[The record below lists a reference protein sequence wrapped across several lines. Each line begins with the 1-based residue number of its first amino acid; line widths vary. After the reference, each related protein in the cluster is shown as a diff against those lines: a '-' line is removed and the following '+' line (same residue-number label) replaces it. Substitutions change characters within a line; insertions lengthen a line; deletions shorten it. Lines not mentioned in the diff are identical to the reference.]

1 MYGKYPGGA
10 GSVDTPPQATP
21 PQSVLRAAKIMYV
34 GAAAS
39 LIGIVVNLTTLSS
52 ARTAISK
59 ANTSLT
65 PDQVTTAVHVLVGET
80 IASGLIGAAL
90 WIWMSQSS
98 RAGKGWA
105 RVLSTIFFGL
115 ETVGLLVA
123 IASSGSSTVGAG
135 PARFYVIVVWLIG
148 LTATILLWQRSSSD
162 YFRAPRY

>member
-10 GSVDTPPQATP
+10 GSVDAPPQATP

-39 LIGIVVNLTTLSS
+39 LIGAVVSLTTLSS
-52 ARTAISK
+52 ARTAISD

-65 PDQVTTAVHVLVGET
+65 PDQVTTAVHVLVGVT
-80 IASGLIGAAL
+80 IASGLIEAAL
-90 WIWMSQSS
+90 WIWMSQSC

-105 RVLSTIFFGL
+105 RILSTVFFGL
-115 ETVGLLVA
+115 ETLGLISAVA
-123 IASSGSSTVGAG
+123 STGSTMVGAG
-135 PARFYVIVVWLIG
+135 PARFYVVVVWLIG
-148 LTATILLWQRSSSD
+148 LAATILLWQRSSSD

>member
-1 MYGKYPGGA
+1 MYSKYPGGA
-10 GSVDTPPQATP
+10 GSVDTPPQETTP
-21 PQSVLRAAKIMYV
+21 QTVLRAAKIMYV

-39 LIGIVVNLTTLSS
+39 LVGIVVNLTTLSS

-90 WIWMSQSS
+90 WIWMSQSC

-105 RVLSTIFFGL
+105 RILSAVFFAL
-115 ETVGLLVA
+115 ETLGMLVA
-123 IASSGSSTVGAG
+123 LASGGSSTVGAG
-135 PARFYVIVVWLIG
+135 PARFYVILVWLIG
-148 LTATILLWQRSSSD
+148 LAATSLLWQRASSD
-162 YFRAPRY
+162 YFRARRR